1 MSEASR
7 REKLEAML
15 AEQPDD
21 TFLQYALAMELQ
33 KEGNHET
40 SLARFRQLMAAD
52 PPYVPAFFMSA
63 KQWIALGRIDEARAA
78 LREGIE
84 QARRQGDQHAAA
96 EMGELLAA
104 MGKGQP
110 PGTDQP

>member
-1 MSEASR
+1 MTEASR

-15 AEQPDD
+15 AENPED
-21 TFLQYALAMELQ
+21 TFLQYALAMELG
-33 KEGNHET
+33 KEGEYEA

-63 KQWIALGRIDEARAA
+63 KKWVDLGQLDEARAA

-84 QARRQGDQHAAA
+84 QARQQGDQHAAA

-110 PGTDQP
+110 AGEDQP